1 MLKKIFLFQIV
12 FLYLWTKN
20 VIMSLN
26 KNQLFN
32 TQETLEDF
40 KVLLV
45 RYQQVK
51 NDETKLR
58 SFFVRNRNPLWD
70 LTNCKFFKTGLLS
83 EGAKKSDNKNLVDD
97 HYIQR
102 SKGLK
107 FVFCELEKDPKMTV
121 ESFIKIVKKYS
132 STVKLSKEEH
142 AKVTGFA
149 KKNPTYL
156 NYETYL
162 ACGIKVE
169 GLSDIILK

>member
-1 MLKKIFLFQIV
+1 M
-12 FLYLWTKN
+12 T
-20 VIMSLN
+20 LN
-26 KNQLFN
+26 QNQLFN
-32 TQETLEDF
+32 AQETLEDF
-40 KVLLV
+40 KILLK
-45 RYQQVK
+45 RYLQVK
-51 NDETKLR
+51 NDENKLK

-70 LTNCKFFKTGLLS
+70 LTGCKFYKTGLLS
-83 EGAKKSDNKNLVDD
+83 EGAKKSEKKNLVDD

-107 FVFCELEKDPKMTV
+107 FVFTELEKNPNMELDM
-121 ESFIKIVKKYS
+121 FISIVKKYS

-142 AKVTGFA
+142 AKVTSFA

>member
-1 MLKKIFLFQIV
+1 M
-12 FLYLWTKN
+12 N
-20 VIMSLN
+20 LN

-32 TQETLEDF
+32 AQETFEDF
-40 KVLLV
+40 KVLLI
-45 RYQQVK
+45 RFNQVK
-51 NDETKLR
+51 NNETKLR
-58 SFFVRNRNPLWD
+58 AFFVRNRNPLWD
-70 LTNCKFFKTGLLS
+70 LTKSKFFKTGLMS
-83 EGAKKSDNKNLVDD
+83 EGAKKLNKKDLVDD

-107 FVFCELEKDPKMTV
+107 FVFSELEKDPEMSL
-121 ESFIKIVKKYS
+121 ESFINIVKKYS

-142 AKVTGFA
+142 AKVTSFA

>member
-1 MLKKIFLFQIV
+1 M
-12 FLYLWTKN
+12 N
-20 VIMSLN
+20 LN

-32 TQETLEDF
+32 AQETFEDF
-40 KVLLV
+40 KVLLT
-45 RYQQVK
+45 RFNQVK

-58 SFFVRNRNPLWD
+58 AFFVRNRNPLWD
-70 LTNCKFFKTGLLS
+70 LTNCKFYKTGLMS
-83 EGAKKSDNKNLVDD
+83 EGAKNLSNKDLVDD

-107 FVFCELEKDPKMTV
+107 FVFAELDKDPEMSL
-121 ESFIKIVKKYS
+121 ESFIYIVKKYS

-142 AKVTGFA
+142 AKVTSFA

>member
-1 MLKKIFLFQIV
+1 
-12 FLYLWTKN
+12 
-20 VIMSLN
+20 MSLN
-26 KNQLFN
+26 PNQLFN
-32 TQETLEDF
+32 VQETLEDF

-45 RYQQVK
+45 RYKQVK
-51 NDETKLR
+51 DDEIRLK

-70 LTNCKFFKTGLLS
+70 LTGCKFYKTGLLS
-83 EGAKKSDNKNLVDD
+83 KEAKKLDKKDLVDD

-107 FVFCELEKDPKMTV
+107 FVFAELEKDPNMSL
-121 ESFIKIVKKYS
+121 EMFINIVKKYS

-142 AKVTGFA
+142 VKVTSFA

-162 ACGIKVE
+162 ACGIKVD

>member
-1 MLKKIFLFQIV
+1 M
-12 FLYLWTKN
+12 
-20 VIMSLN
+20 
-26 KNQLFN
+26 
-32 TQETLEDF
+32 
-40 KVLLV
+40 
-45 RYQQVK
+45 
-51 NDETKLR
+51 
-58 SFFVRNRNPLWD
+58 
-70 LTNCKFFKTGLLS
+70 S
-83 EGAKKSDNKNLVDD
+83 EGAKKLGKKDLVDD

-107 FVFCELEKDPKMTV
+107 FVFAELEKTPEMSLDM
-121 ESFIKIVKKYS
+121 FINIVKKYS

-142 AKVTGFA
+142 SKVTSFA

>member
-1 MLKKIFLFQIV
+1 M
-12 FLYLWTKN
+12 T
-20 VIMSLN
+20 LN
-26 KNQLFN
+26 QKQLFDA
-32 TQETLEDF
+32 QETFEDF
-40 KVLLV
+40 KVLFT

-51 NDETKLR
+51 DDETKLR
-58 SFFVRNRNPLWD
+58 AFFVRNRNPLWD
-70 LTNCKFFKTGLLS
+70 LTKCKFYQTGLLS
-83 EGAKKSDNKNLVDD
+83 EGAKKLDKKELVDD

-107 FVFCELEKDPKMTV
+107 FVFAEIEKDPNMSLET
-121 ESFIKIVKKYS
+121 FIGIVKKYS

-142 AKVTGFA
+142 AKVTSFA

>member
-1 MLKKIFLFQIV
+1 M
-12 FLYLWTKN
+12 T
-20 VIMSLN
+20 LN
-26 KNQLFN
+26 QKQLFKA
-32 TQETLEDF
+32 QETFEDF
-40 KVLLV
+40 KVLSV

-51 NDETKLR
+51 DDETKLR
-58 SFFVRNRNPLWD
+58 AFFVRNRNPLWD
-70 LTNCKFFKTGLLS
+70 LTQCKYYQTGLLS
-83 EGAKKSDNKNLVDD
+83 EGAKKLGKKDLVDD

-107 FVFCELEKDPKMTV
+107 FVFAEIEKDPNMSLET
-121 ESFIKIVKKYS
+121 FISIVKKYS

-142 AKVTGFA
+142 AKVTSFA

>member
-1 MLKKIFLFQIV
+1 MSTKSLNEKKIISA
-12 FLYLWTKN
+12 N
-20 VIMSLN
+20 
-26 KNQLFN
+26 
-32 TQETLEDF
+32 ETLADF
-40 KVLLV
+40 KALLY
-45 RYQQVK
+45 RYLEIK
-51 NDETKLR
+51 NDEEKLKL
-58 SFFVRNRNPLWD
+58 FFVRNRNPLWD
-70 LTNCKFFKTGLLS
+70 LTNCKFFKTGLIS
-83 EGAKKSDNKNLVDD
+83 EGGKISKKKDLVDD

-107 FVFCELEKDPKMTV
+107 FIFSELEKDPEMSV
-121 ESFIKIVKKYS
+121 ETFILLVKKYS

-142 AKVTGFA
+142 SKVTVFA